1 VERLRIEREQL
12 VTELSGMKNA
22 GYSYLVKITAV
33 DYERY
38 LEVVYIIRNIEADKD
53 EMFEVDLSQSDAWIP
68 SVIGIYRAADWY
80 ERELYEMFGIEI
92 KGRYADRLLLE
103 KWNGKGAPL
112 RKNFAW
118 DAPYEKGA

>member
-1 VERLRIEREQL
+1 LKVEREQL
-12 VTELSGMKNA
+12 VTSLSGMKDA

-33 DYERY
+33 DYDKRI
-38 LEVVYIIRNIEADKD
+38 EVVYITRNLDSGKD
-53 EMFEVDLSQSDAWIP
+53 EVFEVELEPSDAWVP
-68 SVIGIYRAADWY
+68 TVIGVFKAADWY
-80 ERELYEMFGIEI
+80 ERELYEMFGVEI

-118 DAPYEKGA
+118 NAPYEKGA